1 MIGSL
6 DHDDVGVPPGVD
18 RRAELSRRPELV
30 VGGGDQCLGAGVVGG
45 GELGEDRQHRGDRD
59 PAADSW
65 IGHRERDIGT
75 EAVPGDDHRSIVGD
89 NVDRRPHI
97 ELLWYPAT
105 VVAGR
110 TSRAAEVEAE
120 HIPAGV
126 DERSGGRVD
135 DQISSRAAVERVG
148 VTDDG
153 SAHGVGGGESVALE
167 GDACIDLEPDGLD
180 LDRFHADTVPVAFPG

>member
-1 MIGSL
+1 MGS
-6 DHDDVGVPPGVD
+6 
-18 RRAELSRRPELV
+18 S
-30 VGGGDQCLGAGVVGG
+30 DQCLGAGVVSG

-97 ELLWYPAT
+97 QLLWYPAT
-105 VVAGR
+105 VVAVEPPP
-110 TSRAAEVEAE
+110 AEVEAE
-120 HIPAGV
+120 HVPAGA

-135 DQISSRAAVERVG
+135 DHISSRAAVERVG
-148 VTDDG
+148 VTDNG
-153 SAHGVGGGESVALE
+153 SAHGVGGVSRSPSRVTPASTSN
-167 GDACIDLEPDGLD
+167 
-180 LDRFHADTVPVAFPG
+180 RTVSTSTGSMPTPYR